1 MGSSDSTLAKKD
13 DTPQVGD
20 IFWWSGG
27 FGQECFLKVKQIDNI
42 DGKPAYYLCFVAG
55 KGEVVLSKNELIHGR
70 QQYGGIFQPRLTEPE
85 LKPWKQLQDWRKD
98 KEETVS
104 LLVTTFAVMLRHS
117 ILDQKFCGSFDVQL
131 GKGQL
136 FIEEIQQKLDA
147 EVCRPVGLILTNFS
161 SVGNREVVYVM
172 SQDTE
177 EKK

>member
-1 MGSSDSTLAKKD
+1 MGSSDSTLAQKD

-42 DGKPAYYLCFVAG
+42 DGKPAYYICFVAG

-70 QQYGGIFQPRLTEPE
+70 QRYGGIFQPGLTEPE
-85 LKPWKQLQDWRKD
+85 QKPWNQLQDWRKD
-98 KEETVS
+98 KEETVD

-117 ILDQKFCGSFDVQL
+117 IVDRKYRGSFDVQL
-131 GKGQL
+131 GQGQL
-136 FIEEIQQKLDA
+136 FIEEIKERLDA
-147 EVCRPVGLILTNFS
+147 EVCRPVGLTLKRFEPS
-161 SVGNREVVYVM
+161 GNTAIHFVLAQWV
-172 SQDTE
+172 E